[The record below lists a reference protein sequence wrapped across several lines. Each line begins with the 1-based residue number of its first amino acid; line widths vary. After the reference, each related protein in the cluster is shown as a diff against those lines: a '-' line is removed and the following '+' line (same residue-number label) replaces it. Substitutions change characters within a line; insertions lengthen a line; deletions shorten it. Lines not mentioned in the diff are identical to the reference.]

1 MDQHYKFFELNVP
14 NFFETPEGIYL
25 NQLRPRPDHRY
36 RLFSV
41 IHATYSSKIHN
52 TGQTAYLRTVH
63 GETVTITH
71 PCHPLNGRSVEV
83 LHFRSRSQHP
93 HVLIELPNGC
103 SQAIPISWTDRA
115 VPNIHNQCKLEGL
128 RLSPFAL
135 LEVAEWLQNQ
145 KPQI

>member
-1 MDQHYKFFELNVP
+1 MP
-14 NFFETPEGIYL
+14 NFFETPEAIYL
-25 NQLRPRPDHRY
+25 SQLRQGLDHRY
-36 RLFSV
+36 RLFSL
-41 IHATYSSKIHN
+41 IHATYLSRIRN

-93 HVLIELPNGC
+93 HVLIELPDGC

-115 VPNIHNQCKLEGL
+115 IPSIHNQCKIEGL

-135 LEVAEWLQNQ
+135 LEAVEWLQKQ
-145 KPQI
+145 KP

>member
-1 MDQHYKFFELNVP
+1 MDQYYILSESTVP
-14 NFFETPEGIYL
+14 NFCETFYAIYPNQSRPELDYRC
-25 NQLRPRPDHRY
+25 RPFYVMH
-36 RLFSV
+36 V
-41 IHATYSSKIHN
+41 TYSSRIHN
-52 TGQTAYLRTVH
+52 TGQTAYLRKVH
-63 GETVTITH
+63 GETVHITH

-93 HVLIELPNGC
+93 HVLIELPDGC
-103 SQAIPISWTDRA
+103 SQAVPISWTDRA